1 MSFSSNLNLSPWS
14 TLFRSNPLPILQP
27 LLITRGWISFVI
39 TLLTHNNVHFVKTSS
54 NFQFTIDFLMKC
66 GNHNCGNHFIVS
78 SFGNSFAWKEVC
90 VAYCNR
96 LLYNICQI
104 ESIKFVPSTIN
115 LDRCWI
121 SMQLQSKPLIP
132 PTVLNVVGHVQYREY
147 HDNDNEKKLTIF
159 NHLLFSYFCDSFFDL
174 QILTNWTFMFPFQIS
189 MSCNHIKP
197 LAHSSK

>member
-1 MSFSSNLNLSPWS
+1 MVDTFPIQSLTNSPTLVDHSWLNLFRHHSPQTQQRAFCQNFFKLS
-14 TLFRSNPLPILQP
+14 IYNRSDYFR
-27 LLITRGWISFVI
+27 
-39 TLLTHNNVHFVKTSS
+39 
-54 NFQFTIDFLMKC
+54 MKC